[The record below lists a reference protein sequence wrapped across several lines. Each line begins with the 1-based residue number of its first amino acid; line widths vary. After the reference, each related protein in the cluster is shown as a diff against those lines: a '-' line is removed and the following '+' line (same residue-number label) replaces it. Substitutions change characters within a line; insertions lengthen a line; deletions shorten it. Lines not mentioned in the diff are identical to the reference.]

1 MIETLIL
8 SPILGIIGG
17 AISYLILNKTNSKY
31 AKNVKLN
38 KSTTISIAD
47 SIFEKDKKIVNI
59 YDNNTDIT
67 IGVEKRGIKL
77 LYYVRKQG

>member
-17 AISYLILNKTNSKY
+17 AISYLILDKTNSKY
-31 AKNVKLN
+31 VKNTKLN
-38 KSTTISIAD
+38 ESTTISITD

-59 YDNNTDIT
+59 YDNNTDIM
-67 IGVEKRGIKL
+67 IGVEKCGIKL

>member
-31 AKNVKLN
+31 VKNTKLN
-38 KSTTISIAD
+38 KSTTISISD
-47 SIFEKDKKIVNI
+47 SIFCKNGKIVRV
-59 YDNNTDIT
+59 YDNDTDIM
-67 IGVEKRGIKL
+67 IGVGKSGIKL
-77 LYYVRKQG
+77 LHYAGK

>member
-31 AKNVKLN
+31 VKNTKLN
-38 KSTTISIAD
+38 KSTTISISD
-47 SIFEKDKKIVNI
+47 SVFCKNEKIVHV
-59 YDNNTDIT
+59 YDNDTDIM
-67 IGVEKRGIKL
+67 IGVGKSGIKL
-77 LYYVRKQG
+77 FYYVRKRG